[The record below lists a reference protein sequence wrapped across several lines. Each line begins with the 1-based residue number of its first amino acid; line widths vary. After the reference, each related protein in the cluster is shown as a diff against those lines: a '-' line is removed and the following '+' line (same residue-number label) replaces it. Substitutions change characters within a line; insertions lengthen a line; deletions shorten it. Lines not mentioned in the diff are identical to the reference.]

1 MNIKTI
7 SILSFTVILAA
18 CGGPVSTVKESPLS
32 IDETLTVDQAF
43 SNRNVCKNVSWE
55 EFEDDRGRVV
65 VNYSCEIKIGSYFD
79 EKLEKNAESTKEAIQ
94 QEKASQE
101 KEIAYERKMI
111 ETRQSSLDVLENLS
125 QTEIDKWEVERGT
138 YKNPKIEG
146 CRFYD
151 IVSYNGPFH
160 ERCQQYLHAK
170 IKSSLKSIKSAEEFS
185 VGYAERFNASLEER
199 RQQKVE
205 SLFEVFQW
213 SFKDVDGEDVP
224 QLIFSGYT
232 VLMANGEEKS
242 IGYRSSSRAL
252 KTLYANEVTNVVEFA
267 TVNRIYD
274 LL

>member
-7 SILSFTVILAA
+7 SLLSFTVMLAA
-18 CGGPVSTVKESPLS
+18 CGSPVSTVKESPLS

-43 SNRNVCKNVSWE
+43 SNRNVCENVSWE

-79 EKLEKNAESTKEAIQ
+79 EKLEKYAESTKGAIQ
-94 QEKASQE
+94 QEKESQE
-101 KEIAYERKMI
+101 KRMAYEREMI
-111 ETRQSSLDVLENLS
+111 ETRQSSLEVLENLP
-125 QTEIDKWEVERGT
+125 QTEIDKWEASRGT
-138 YKNPKIEG
+138 YSNPQINGCGVYNVISYSGPVNEG
-146 CRFYD
+146 
-151 IVSYNGPFH
+151 
-160 ERCQQYLHAK
+160 CQQYLHAK
-170 IKSSLKSIKSAEEFS
+170 IKSSLENIKNAEEFS

-224 QLIFSGYT
+224 QLIYSGYT

-242 IGYRSSSRAL
+242 IGYRNSSRAL

-267 TVNRIYD
+267 NANRIYE